1 MQRRSDTA
9 HLDAQ
14 ELTDVEAGVYEAIAT
29 LEYSARPVTVAEI
42 VSVTGLGR
50 QTVRV
55 IVDALAEQGVLA
67 PVDAVGGAF
76 RLTRRDWS
84 AAPETPSR

>member
-9 HLDAQ
+9 QLDAQ

-29 LEYSARPVTVAEI
+29 LEYSGRPVTVAEI
-42 VSVTGLGR
+42 VSVTGLGS

-55 IVDALAEQGVLA
+55 IVDALAGQGVLA
-67 PVDAVGGAF
+67 PVDAVAGAF
-76 RLTRRDWS
+76 RLARRDWS

>member
-1 MQRRSDTA
+1 MQRHSGA
-9 HLDAQ
+9 AYLDAQ

-29 LEYSARPVTVAEI
+29 LEYSGRPVTVAEI

-67 PVDAVGGAF
+67 PADALGGVF
-76 RLTRRDWS
+76 RLARRDWS
-84 AAPETPSR
+84 ATPETPSR